1 MSEPVPLLSR
11 TDAIHT
17 LWRRTAELTLL
28 AYVRF
33 GWVIFFI
40 LR

>member
-1 MSEPVPLLSR
+1 MSVPSPPEPKHV
-11 TDAIHT
+11 
-17 LWRRTAELTLL
+17 LWRRMAELTLL

-33 GWVIFFI
+33 GWVLVFI